1 MQLIRDTEKKS
12 IERLLQN
19 KYPTKKQVKAKQGL
33 YQMMDEEEI
42 NKQSYLSQPSTFF
55 SWQCVSI

>member
-42 NKQSYLSQPSTFF
+42 NK
-55 SWQCVSI
+55 